1 MEELNTVMKLF
12 ELDEKNDK
20 DKLNDFY
27 DPSQDQSILVQGS
40 TRKSK
45 LTLGQINGLRKM
57 YDAKKFEKSKMIE
70 KIKAQY
76 GQQDSGD
83 EL

>member
-1 MEELNTVMKLF
+1 MKLF
-12 ELDEKNDK
+12 ELNQDQNDQK
-20 DKLNDFY
+20 DFY
-27 DPSQDQSILVQGS
+27 NAENDQSILVQGN

-76 GQQDSGD
+76 GQENSGND

>member
-1 MEELNTVMKLF
+1 
-12 ELDEKNDK
+12 
-20 DKLNDFY
+20 
-27 DPSQDQSILVQGS
+27 
-40 TRKSK
+40 
-45 LTLGQINGLRKM
+45 M

>member
-1 MEELNTVMKLF
+1 MKLF
-12 ELDEKNDK
+12 ELNQQDDK
-20 DKLNDFY
+20 FY
-27 DPSQDQSILVQGS
+27 DPEKDQSILVQGN

-45 LTLGQINGLRKM
+45 LTLSQINGLRKM

-76 GQQDSGD
+76 GQENSGES